1 MFSTTELQIFQNN
14 TQGSTVF
21 IISKPIIGVSIG
33 PTRPGF
39 ARSIEQ
45 ALPPGLMG
53 PSPSGTPF
61 DVEPLLGVH
70 GSATPEYWRRS
81 RRLVRAARLLT
92 CLRAVTGRKATETR
106 DHGYGERKLSKTLLP
121 SINSAQPSTEYGV
134 RKRPSYSNDDC
145 PRGKQITNPSLGRA
159 RLVQT
164 GPRAFTGLLL
174 DAWASSLSRREEATA
189 QQAAVCSRMRDCAYT
204 CGFATRG
211 AAASFLRPRSG
222 RKKRNQKGYPVNL
235 RRAAATSWWLL
246 SKKKASAK
254 RLTLKK

>member
-1 MFSTTELQIFQNN
+1 MFSTTELKIFQNN

-21 IISKPIIGVSIG
+21 IISKPVIGVSIG
-33 PTRPGF
+33 PTCGF
-39 ARSIEQ
+39 ATIEQ
-45 ALPPGLMG
+45 ALPPGIMV

-70 GSATPEYWRRS
+70 GSATPEYWSPR
-81 RRLVRAARLLT
+81 RRLVRGRERSERKT

-106 DHGYGERKLSKTLLP
+106 DDGYGERKLSKTRLP
-121 SINSAQPSTEYGV
+121 SSCCAQPRTEYGV
-134 RKRPSYSNDDC
+134 RPSYSNDDC
-145 PRGKQITNPSLGRA
+145 PRGKHITNPSLGGA

-164 GPRAFTGLLL
+164 GPRAFTGLVL
-174 DAWASSLSRREEATA
+174 DAWASSLSRRQEATT

-235 RRAAATSWWLL
+235 RPNAATSWWLL

-254 RLTLKK
+254 RLTLQK